1 MNAKV
6 LPKGNATRQAN
17 KARRRR
23 AILDT
28 ARELIA
34 SQGFEAFTISA
45 LAARA
50 GVSIPT
56 VHNLFGKKQD
66 IIEELVG
73 ELVTRI
79 DDVLAQPEHKDP
91 IASTEAFIDKL
102 LALYREDEAFY
113 RAAFMAGERHQLF
126 EHEMETG
133 IFHKSLRIAERLCT
147 SAREN
152 GYLEGRV
159 DSHWM
164 AQQLFGCQRLAR
176 LDWVNGYIDLERYR
190 RQVLAGML
198 MTYAA
203 DATPAFHKRL
213 CEALEAI
220 TPS

>member
-1 MNAKV
+1 MKAKV

-17 KARRRR
+17 KARRRQ

-45 LAARA
+45 LASRA

-66 IIEELVG
+66 IVEELVG

-79 DDVLAQPEHKDP
+79 DEVLAQPEHRDP

-113 RAAFMAGERHQLF
+113 RAAFMAGERHQP
-126 EHEMETG
+126 
-133 IFHKSLRIAERLCT
+133 
-147 SAREN
+147 RE
-152 GYLEGRV
+152 
-159 DSHWM
+159 
-164 AQQLFGCQRLAR
+164 
-176 LDWVNGYIDLERYR
+176 
-190 RQVLAGML
+190 
-198 MTYAA
+198 
-203 DATPAFHKRL
+203 P
-213 CEALEAI
+213 
-220 TPS
+220 